1 MLYSRVGSA
10 PWFGSVLSQSQYK
23 SICSAPIMSNNFD
36 IAGPGTAFPQS
47 TATLT
52 GLANLPVEA
61 IMASKYASS

>member
-1 MLYSRVGSA
+1 
-10 PWFGSVLSQSQYK
+10 
-23 SICSAPIMSNNFD
+23 MSNNFD